1 MKSAGDS
8 SGETER
14 FREHVL
20 AAGTR
25 FLAVSD
31 LESIKSYLA
40 RLVEETQ
47 SKLVVC
53 DKRVSKVIS
62 PAAPSIPFHIVTQT
76 SVSRSEFLRLLKIA
90 DIGISL
96 ADLAVADTGTLVF
109 ATDDETDRL
118 VTALPRIHVAIV
130 SANRLVRSLD
140 EAGGFVGRSLAENR
154 AIVISLI
161 SASSRTSDIGD
172 IVIVGVH
179 GPKELHIL
187 LLDASFSMEA

>member
-1 MKSAGDS
+1 LKCAGDS
-8 SGETER
+8 SGDTER
-14 FREHVL
+14 FRENVL

-31 LESIKSYLA
+31 LESVKSYLV

-53 DKRVSKVIS
+53 DKRVSKLIS
-62 PAAPSIPFHIVTQT
+62 PAASSMPFHIISQT
-76 SVSRSEFLRLLKIA
+76 SVSRSEFFRLLKIA

-118 VTALPRIHVAIV
+118 VTALPGVHVAIV
-130 SANRLVRSLD
+130 SANCLVRSLD
-140 EAGGFVGRSLAENR
+140 EAGEFVERSLTKNR
-154 AIVISLI
+154 AVVISLI

-172 IVIVGVH
+172 IVILGVH
-179 GPKELHIL
+179 GPKQLHIIL
-187 LLDASFSMEA
+187 FDGSLSTEA